1 MFGKPVGT
9 TMTLRPLGRVFSV
22 AGKGR
27 TSPVAASAA
36 AGKSSAQRS
45 AVRVAVRIRGTLTQ
59 FRARIDPRLTA
70 HETESFRAAR
80 SRRDLLQGRTR
91 LAASGG
97 QDHRDRF

>member
-9 TMTLRPLGRVFSV
+9 TMTLRLLGRVFCA

-27 TSPVAASAA
+27 TSPAAACAA

-45 AVRVAVRIRGTLTQ
+45 AVRVAIRIRGTLTQ
-59 FRARIDPRLTA
+59 FRGRIDPRLTA

-80 SRRDLLQGRTR
+80 SRRDLLQGGAR
-91 LAASGG
+91 LAATRAQSR
-97 QDHRDRF
+97 QR